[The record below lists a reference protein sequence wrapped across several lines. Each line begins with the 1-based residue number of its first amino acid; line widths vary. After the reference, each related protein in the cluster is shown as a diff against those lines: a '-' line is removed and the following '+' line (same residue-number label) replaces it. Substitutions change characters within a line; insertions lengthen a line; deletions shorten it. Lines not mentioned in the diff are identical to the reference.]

1 MEEFRTTFLSHSEEE
16 TKQFGKEFGEK
27 LSHGDVVALY
37 GELGAGKTEFVTG
50 ICEAFDVEEIV
61 TSPTFSI
68 INQYFGT
75 DNRGDDITLY
85 HLDLYRLHSKEEL
98 DEIGFTECIHSQ
110 NVIKIIEWAE
120 HGKALLPAVHYSV
133 HITIPETDESHRII
147 EIVEIKELSHV

>member
-1 MEEFRTTFLSHSEEE
+1 MEEVRTTFLSHSEKE
-16 TKQFGKEFGEK
+16 TRLFGRKFGEK

-68 INQYFGT
+68 INQYFGI
-75 DNRGDDITLY
+75 DNEGDDITIY

-110 NVIKIIEWAE
+110 NAVKIVEWAE
-120 HGKALLPAVHYSV
+120 HGQTLLPSVHYSV
-133 HITIPETDESHRII
+133 HITIPESDETIRNI
-147 EIVEIKELSHV
+147 EITEVKELSHA